1 MLTAQVSEDF
11 FTMLGQGALVGR
23 TFNPEEF
30 ARGQFNSAAAPTGA
44 DPVVVLGHGLWQ
56 RRFGGDP
63 GIVGR
68 SLTVERRAFRV
79 VGVMPAGFEMP
90 EPGVQMWIA
99 WDVSGDQPRD
109 QHYLGA
115 VARLQ
120 ASVTPAQAAQDL
132 SAVAETLAREHPA
145 TNEGWGIRLVPL
157 QEAIVG
163 DSGRTLWV
171 LLAAVGLLLAVA
183 CANVAVLSLA
193 RGLERAQEASL
204 RLALGAT
211 RGRLLRQFLMESLV
225 VAVGGGLLGTLLAV
239 AGIALLRTEASL
251 PRVNEVVLDP
261 RALLFALAATTAA
274 ALVAGLPYAWRRARV
289 EPLADLVGGTSRS
302 TEGRARHRVRDGLV
316 IAEVALAVVL
326 LAGASLLLRSY
337 ERLRAQ
343 DPGFDPKGVLVA
355 PIFLD
360 MEGYGSGEKSR
371 AYYSSLLERLQAL
384 PGVLSAG
391 GATALPTSPLGPD
404 FERPVWPEE
413 VPNEERSRRQAWVRM
428 ITPRYFETLGMPMVA
443 GRAFDDADGP
453 QKPREVI
460 LSEGLARQLWPRG
473 DATGRRL
480 VVDYSSAGTYP
491 YEVVGVVGDVR
502 FGGPRSE
509 PRLEIYIPHA
519 QRPYLVM
526 NVAVKTTQEPW
537 RLAPAVRAVLRDL
550 DPQKP
555 AHGIH
560 ALDDLLGA
568 TYGRDRQALI
578 VLGGFA
584 VSATL
589 LALFGVHG
597 VLLHRVR
604 ERTREIGIRMAI
616 GAGRRQ
622 VLAFVAGHGLR
633 LTGLGL
639 VLGLALAAATGRA
652 FEAILFGV
660 SAADPMSALL
670 TAVLPLAALVVSLHP
685 AWRATRIDAAE
696 VLRRA

>member
-1 MLTAQVSEDF
+1 MTKRVWRGLDQLLHGSRRDRESVEELAEHVEMAVAEKVRAGKDEAAARREVRLELGHPLEARERLFEGRTGSLLEACAQDGLYALRLLRKRKVFSALCMLTIALGVGASTALFAVVDAVLLRPLPFPEPSALVRVYDTNPRAGVEQTGITTGNLADWRRRARLFRGIAGYYSMGRTLSGEGESEVVLTAQVSEDF
-11 FTMLGQGALVGR
+11 FTVLGQGALLGR

-30 ARGQFNSAAAPTGA
+30 ARGQFNSAAAPTGP

-68 SLTVERRAFRV
+68 SLTVERRPFRV
-79 VGVMPAGFEMP
+79 VGVMPAGFDMP
-90 EPGVQMWIA
+90 EAGVQMWIA

-109 QHYLGA
+109 QHYLGGL
-115 VARLQ
+115 ARLQ
-120 ASVTPAQAAQDL
+120 ASATPAQAASDL
-132 SAVAETLAREHPA
+132 NAVAETLAREHPT
-145 TNEGWGIRLVPL
+145 TNEGWGARLVPL
-157 QEAIVG
+157 KEAMVG

-171 LLAAVGLLLAVA
+171 LLAAVGLLLVVA

-211 RGRLLRQFLMESLV
+211 RGRLLRQFLMESLL
-225 VAVGGGLLGTLLAV
+225 VAGGGGLLGTLLALASV
-239 AGIALLRTEASL
+239 GFLRATEASL
-251 PRVNEVVLDP
+251 PRVHEVVLDP

-302 TEGRARHRVRDGLV
+302 TEGRGRHRVRDGLV
-316 IAEVALAVVL
+316 VAEVALAVVL

-343 DPGFDPKGVLVA
+343 DPGFDPRGVLVA
-355 PIFLD
+355 PVFLD

-413 VPNEERSRRQAWVRM
+413 VLNEERSRRQAWVRM

-480 VVDYSSAGTYP
+480 VVDYSNAGTYP
-491 YEVVGVVGDVR
+491 YEVVGVVG
-502 FGGPRSE
+502 
-509 PRLEIYIPHA
+509 
-519 QRPYLVM
+519 
-526 NVAVKTTQEPW
+526 
-537 RLAPAVRAVLRDL
+537 
-550 DPQKP
+550 
-555 AHGIH
+555 
-560 ALDDLLGA
+560 
-568 TYGRDRQALI
+568 
-578 VLGGFA
+578 
-584 VSATL
+584 
-589 LALFGVHG
+589 
-597 VLLHRVR
+597 
-604 ERTREIGIRMAI
+604 
-616 GAGRRQ
+616 
-622 VLAFVAGHGLR
+622 
-633 LTGLGL
+633 
-639 VLGLALAAATGRA
+639 
-652 FEAILFGV
+652 
-660 SAADPMSALL
+660 
-670 TAVLPLAALVVSLHP
+670 
-685 AWRATRIDAAE
+685 
-696 VLRRA
+696 